1 MDIPK
6 SRFEWTREYPKTDSR
21 IFYHYNKEMADKVT
35 NAAIG
40 NLNTMLNLL
49 TKLTKSLSIK

>member
-6 SRFEWTREYPKTDSR
+6 SRFEWTREYPKTGSR
-21 IFYHYNKEMADKVT
+21 IFYHFNKEMADKVT

-40 NLNTMLNLL
+40 NLDTILNLL
-49 TKLTKSLSIK
+49 AKLTKTPNIK